1 MSKKKSKSIIS
12 KTTTSEPITH
22 VPILKDCNT
31 EPNGPSPIRN
41 DGIFITST
49 DLNDG
54 FASINTVR
62 YGEEVDV
69 DDF

>member
-1 MSKKKSKSIIS
+1 MKNKKMNKKNLA
-12 KTTTSEPITH
+12 SEPITH
-22 VPILKDCNT
+22 VPVLMHT
-31 EPNGPSPIRN
+31 EIKSNGSSPIPN
-41 DGIFITST
+41 DGTFIEDT
-49 DLNDG
+49 DPDDG

>member
-1 MSKKKSKSIIS
+1 MARKKSSKSNS
-12 KTTTSEPITH
+12 HPITH
-22 VPILKDCNT
+22 VPILKSSNT
-31 EPNGPSPIRN
+31 TPNGPSPIRN
-41 DGIFITST
+41 DGSFIESN

-69 DDF
+69 DDI

>member
-1 MSKKKSKSIIS
+1 MTTKKYTSPSKNGM
-12 KTTTSEPITH
+12 TAEPITH
-22 VPILKDCNT
+22 VPILKNCNST
-31 EPNGPSPIRN
+31 PNGPSPIRN
-41 DGIFITST
+41 DGTFIEYT
-49 DLNDG
+49 DLHDG

>member
-1 MSKKKSKSIIS
+1 MPRKKSSKSNS
-12 KTTTSEPITH
+12 HPITH
-22 VPILKDCNT
+22 VPILKSSDT
-31 EPNGPSPIRN
+31 TPNGSSPIRN
-41 DGIFITST
+41 DGSFIESN

-69 DDF
+69 DDI